1 LARHLLLV
9 INFIREVISGFCTQD
24 DNLIKIKIWGRLRN
38 LVELQRKLV
47 GFITEF
53 GDVLPNLPFAYTLEH
68 SHHSLNSFGKLKIKT
83 TYILTIQILKTTIP
97 VLFL

>member
-1 LARHLLLV
+1 M
-9 INFIREVISGFCTQD
+9 
-24 DNLIKIKIWGRLRN
+24 
-38 LVELQRKLV
+38 ELQRKLV

-68 SHHSLNSFGKLKIKT
+68 SRRSPNSFGRLKIKT
-83 TYILTIQILKTTIP
+83 KYILTIQMLKTTIP